1 MSFEIRRCD
10 CCEALRTTGITWAA
24 ITGVDGRKLERRVGH
39 RDKATTERYIGV
51 AEDVSRGAIGEPFG
65 PLPASL
71 LEESRANIG
80 HLSGHRARKAPVSIV
95 PKVGLEP
102 KRSGIARQKRA
113 ESVEPIEGSEHAEH
127 SQALGIHSVTNKVTK
142 SLEGWGRQ
150 FAASLVGWESA
161 DDFAL
166 RLADGE
172 DFE

>member
-1 MSFEIRRCD
+1 MGKQTRSDVLEFARKHG
-10 CCEALRTTGITWAA
+10 LTGISS
-24 ITGVDGRKLERRVGH
+24 TGGGDEPSVYTCNECGSSWKER
-39 RDKATTERYIGV
+39 DRY
-51 AEDVSRGAIGEPFG
+51 AWWP
-65 PLPASL
+65 
-71 LEESRANIG
+71 
-80 HLSGHRARKAPVSIV
+80 
-95 PKVGLEP
+95 LEP